1 MSDLAFVKLVKMAA
15 LKICILSSEIMPF
28 AKTGGLADVVG
39 ALVRELAGA
48 GHEIRAFMPLY
59 AAVRRAQAGTQ
70 SVLGLQN
77 IGVTIGNRVYV
88 FSVRTANVPGT
99 AIAMYFIDCPELFDR
114 PSVYTRDPDEH
125 RRFLLFTRA
134 VIESCLRLGF
144 AADIFH
150 CHDWHTGFLPLFLKT
165 LYAPVPLFARSRSVM
180 TIHNIGYQGVI
191 PRAFIADLGLQAG
204 EAQLDA
210 ADLQFGV
217 INSLKTGIKF
227 ADTVTTVSPTY
238 AREITATSLGMGMES
253 TLRARNDPVI
263 GILNGVDYREW
274 DPRHDPHLSAHFSP
288 EDLLGK
294 RANRQQLLGA
304 SGLDPDEQKPL
315 VAMVTRLA
323 SQKGIDLL
331 LEPLPK
337 LLGEQAFALVVLG
350 SGDERYASFFQS
362 LTRRFPRQAAFSSG
376 HDEPRAHLIEAGGD
390 IFLMPSQY
398 EPCGLNQMYSLR
410 YGTIPIVRRTGGL
423 ADSVRHYEP
432 ATGEGTG
439 CVFNDYDP
447 PAVEWALRTTLDWFA
462 DPRGWRR
469 LMRNAMLEDFSWS
482 RQIERYVEVFRET
495 IARA

>member
-1 MSDLAFVKLVKMAA
+1 MPV

-39 ALVRELAGA
+39 ALVREFAGS

-59 AAVRRAQAGTQ
+59 ASVRRAHAGAQ

-88 FSVRTANVPGT
+88 FSVRTANVPGS
-99 AIAMYFIDCPELFDR
+99 AIAMYLIDCPELFDR

-144 AADIFH
+144 APDIFH

-165 LYAPVPLFARSRSVM
+165 LYAPVPLFAHSKSVL

-191 PRAFIADLGLQAG
+191 PRAFIGDLGLGGG
-204 EAQLDA
+204 EASLDA

-238 AREITATSLGMGMES
+238 AREITESSLGMGLES
-253 TLRARNDPVI
+253 TLRARQRPVI

-274 DPRHDPHLSAHFSP
+274 DPRHDAHLSAHFSP
-288 EDLLGK
+288 ENLAGK
-294 RANRQQLLGA
+294 RTNKRELLRA
-304 SGLDPDEQKPL
+304 SGLEPDEQKPL
-315 VAMVTRLA
+315 LAMVTRLA

-331 LEPLPK
+331 LDPLPK
-337 LLGEQAFALVVLG
+337 LLGERDVALVVLG
-350 SGDERYASFFQS
+350 SGDERYASFFAS
-362 LTRRFPRQAAFSSG
+362 LTRRFPSQAAFSSG
-376 HDEPRAHLIEAGGD
+376 HDEPRAHLIEAGSD
-390 IFLMPSQY
+390 LFLMPSQY

-423 ADSVRHYEP
+423 ADSVRHYDP

-439 CVFNDYDP
+439 CMFNDYDS
-447 PAVEWALRTTLDWFA
+447 PAVEWALRTALGWFA
-462 DPRGWRR
+462 NSEDWRR
-469 LMRNAMLEDFSWS
+469 LMRNAMLEDFSWG

-495 IARA
+495 AARP

>member
-1 MSDLAFVKLVKMAA
+1 MPA

-59 AAVRRAQAGTQ
+59 ASVRRAHAGTQ

-77 IGVTIGNRVYV
+77 IGVTIGSRVYV

-99 AIAMYFIDCPELFDR
+99 GIAMYLIDCPELFDR

-144 AADIFH
+144 GPDIFH
-150 CHDWHTGFLPLFLKT
+150 CHDWHTGFLPLFLKS
-165 LYAPVPLFARSRSVM
+165 LYAPVPLFAHSKSVM

-191 PRAFIADLGLQAG
+191 PRAFIGDLELGPG
-204 EAQLDA
+204 EALLDA

-238 AREITATSLGMGMES
+238 AREITGGSLGMGLES
-253 TLRARNDPVI
+253 TLRARKQPVI

-274 DPRHDPHLSAHFSP
+274 DPRHDAHLSVHFSP
-288 EDLLGK
+288 ENLGGK
-294 RANRQQLLGA
+294 RANKRELLSA

-315 VAMVTRLA
+315 LAMVTRLA

-331 LEPLPK
+331 LDPLPK
-337 LLGEQAFALVVLG
+337 LLGERAAALVVLG
-350 SGDERYASFFQS
+350 SGDERYAAFFAS
-362 LTRRFPRQAAFSSG
+362 LTRRFPGQAAFSSG
-376 HDEPRAHLIEAGGD
+376 HDESRAHLIEAGSD

-398 EPCGLNQMYSLR
+398 EPCGLNQMYSLK
-410 YGTIPIVRRTGGL
+410 YGTIPVVRRTGGL
-423 ADSVRHYEP
+423 ADSVRHYDP

-439 CVFNDYDP
+439 CVFNDYDS
-447 PAVEWALRTTLDWFA
+447 PAVEWALRTALGWFA
-462 DPRGWRR
+462 NPEDWRR
-469 LMRNAMLEDFSWS
+469 LMRNAMLEDFSWG

-495 IARA
+495 VARP